1 MRIYT
6 GLFLFTL
13 LSVGLAVQFQG
24 GAKVDASLSDINVSQ
39 TVQIETIPDIL
50 PHRGSGRLA

>member
-6 GLFLFTL
+6 GLFLFSL
-13 LSVGLAVQFQG
+13 LSVGLAAQFNG
-24 GAKVDASLSDINVSQ
+24 GAKVDASLSGVNVSQ
-39 TVQIETIPDIL
+39 TVQVETVPDIL